1 MELLQKTKELKA
13 KMKESRLQK
22 PRKDKATTMIKI
34 QEIWMIKFLEVWFL
48 QMEQRSQ
55 LLIKKEEWQQI
66 DTNRE

>member
-1 MELLQKTKELKA
+1 
-13 KMKESRLQK
+13 MKESQLQK